1 MYSETLFF
9 PIITAIQKKIL
20 VKSIEVP
27 FSYPYMQ
34 KINEEKASRELFVHK
49 RKVQKMILIIELL
62 HFVSFLEQ
70 NQGSRVKRKKISF
83 KN

>member
-1 MYSETLFF
+1 
-9 PIITAIQKKIL
+9 
-20 VKSIEVP
+20 
-27 FSYPYMQ
+27 MQ